1 MTGDSRNEPVRPV
14 EAVPQTEPQTE
25 QGAEASL
32 TQPGK
37 ILRERAHRLAREPAA
52 EERGERLEVVEFLL
66 GREHYGIETSFV
78 REVHPLRDVTP
89 LPCTPPFVVGI
100 MNLRGEILSIIDI
113 RKLFDLEEQ
122 GLSDLNKVI
131 VLGGSSMEFGIL
143 ADHVVGV
150 RTIMVKGLQP
160 SLTTVTGMRADY
172 LKGVTREHL
181 VLLDAG
187 KMLADRRIVVHEEV

>member
-1 MTGDSRNEPVRPV
+1 MTGDSHNEPERLAETP
-14 EAVPQTEPQTE
+14 PRTE
-25 QGAEASL
+25 QGAEAGL
-32 TQPGK
+32 TQSRK

-52 EERGERLEVVEFLL
+52 EECGERLEVVEFLL
-66 GREHYGIETSFV
+66 GREHYGIETSFI

-113 RKLFDLEEQ
+113 RKLFDLDEQ

-143 ADHVVGV
+143 ADHVIGV
-150 RTIMVKGLQP
+150 RTIMVRGLQP
-160 SLTTVTGMRADY
+160 SLTTVTGMRADC